1 MNVSA
6 AMRRMLGSANE
17 NGELTD
23 GAQDGNFDEAC
34 PTNQMTC
41 IGGGADDENEQN
53 YVDQTNGQELQSCG
67 GTESCTAELQQQPSD
82 SSSVKYC
89 TRKVTPPH
97 KRQCLCKKLG
107 KLESGTLRENCQ
119 KNFFL
124 MVPRLQSSDQLPA
137 VDEAPTHATKTRTS
151 VLVG

>member
-1 MNVSA
+1 
-6 AMRRMLGSANE
+6 MRRMLGPANE

-23 GAQDGNFDEAC
+23 GAQGGNFGETC
-34 PTNQMTC
+34 PTDEMTC

-53 YVDQTNGQELQSCG
+53 YVDQTPVQELQSCG
-67 GTESCTAELQQQPSD
+67 GTESCAAELQQQPSD
-82 SSSVKYC
+82 SNSVKYC

-107 KLESGTLRENCQ
+107 KLESGKLRENCR
-119 KNFFL
+119 KIFFL
-124 MVPRLQSSDQLPA
+124 MVTQSQPSDYLPA
-137 VDEAPTHATKTRTS
+137 VEEPPTHATKTRTT